1 MSDVYEKF
9 MQKVLEI
16 DDIGHAQGLL
26 SWDQETY
33 MPPRGAAMRARA
45 QGTLAGIG
53 HQMMTAP
60 ELVALVQELK
70 GRELT
75 GDAAVNVREIDR
87 QQSRALK
94 VPKELVVEL
103 SQTESLAH
111 EAWVEAR
118 QQAEFALFQPWLE
131 KIVKL
136 KKEVCER
143 VGYEGTIYNAL
154 LDEYEPYART
164 EEIEPLFARLRE
176 KLVPLVE
183 KISAKQAFPAR
194 GILDED

>member
-1 MSDVYEKF
+1 
-9 MQKVLEI
+9 
-16 DDIGHAQGLL
+16 
-26 SWDQETY
+26 
-33 MPPRGAAMRARA
+33 MRARA

-60 ELVALVQELK
+60 ELVALVEELK

-118 QQAEFALFQPWLE
+118 QQA
-131 KIVKL
+131 
-136 KKEVCER
+136 
-143 VGYEGTIYNAL
+143 
-154 LDEYEPYART
+154 
-164 EEIEPLFARLRE
+164 
-176 KLVPLVE
+176 
-183 KISAKQAFPAR
+183 
-194 GILDED
+194 

>member
-1 MSDVYEKF
+1 MSDAYEKF

-60 ELVALVQELK
+60 ELVALVEELK

-143 VGYEGTIYNAL
+143 VGY
-154 LDEYEPYART
+154 PR
-164 EEIEPLFARLRE
+164 
-176 KLVPLVE
+176 V
-183 KISAKQAFPAR
+183 R
-194 GILDED
+194 GRHDACPVYSHSTL